1 MTYLRRLLLKTMLW
15 ALGFGAVAG
24 VVAILMSG
32 DDVVVRVMA
41 TAFITAAAALLMIPA
56 SFLIDRRKTQ
66 AAGLFVMAA
75 VVIEYMIWVL
85 FTWVVDVRMPY
96 DLDERL
102 AITGLWFLLAILP
115 LAVSLRLVTVPRGH
129 IAGWCATVV
138 CGVAFIC
145 LMAGTW
151 WPGRWWSHTEHW
163 WGSALAVFTFGVLAA
178 ACIVRPGEGRM
189 YVWRWLGPPMAAAG
203 LIMALVGIWLNPR
216 AGAIPFTV
224 VTGAAVAMAHANLML
239 LVPMRP
245 GQRWLRVATIGAV
258 IVTVL
263 LIDLLVTLVES
274 RWGLGASRELVARSA
289 GAAGILACCGSLAM
303 LVLARLNRRVEFEP
317 LKDMPMAITVI
328 CPRCRRKTKVTLG
341 EGQCDACRLRIEI
354 NVEEPRCPECG
365 YLLYK
370 LASDVCPECG
380 TSIQPGP
387 SEETQVSMSVR

>member
-15 ALGFGAVAG
+15 ALGFGAAAG
-24 VVAILMSG
+24 VVAILMGG

-41 TAFITAAAALLMIPA
+41 TAFITAAAALLMIPF
-56 SFLIDRRKTQ
+56 SFLIDRRRTQ
-66 AAGLFVMAA
+66 TAGLFVMAA
-75 VVIEYMIWVL
+75 IVAEYIVWVL
-85 FTWVVDVRMPY
+85 FTWLVDTRAPY

-102 AITGLWFLLAILP
+102 GITGLWLLLAILP
-115 LAVSLRLVTVPRGH
+115 LGISLRLITNPRGR
-129 IAGWCATVV
+129 IAGWCATIV

-145 LMAGTW
+145 LMVGAW
-151 WPGRWWSHTEHW
+151 WPGSWWSHAEHW

-178 ACIVRPGEGRM
+178 ACIVRPGEGM
-189 YVWRWLGPPMAAAG
+189 IYVWRWLGPPTAAAG
-203 LIMALVGIWLNPR
+203 LVMALVGIWQNR
-216 AGAIPFTV
+216 IDAIAFTV

-263 LIDLLVTLVES
+263 LIDLLVTLVEF
-274 RWGLGASRELVARSA
+274 RWGLGANRELVERSA
-289 GAAGILACCGSLAM
+289 GAAGILACCGSLGM

-328 CPRCRRKTKVTLG
+328 CPRCRRKTKVALG
-341 EGQCDACRLRIEI
+341 EGHCDACRLRIEI

-380 TSIQPGP
+380 TSIQSGP
-387 SEETQVSMSVR
+387 SEETQVSM